1 MLALNWPLVLMTTVI
16 LYVMIII
23 TLPFNA
29 IYATIFLFTLISF
42 WSRLPGVGIPHPFYI
57 LYLMDFI
64 DIFCVIIAINVGGL
78 VGGLFALFGNLWSR
92 ACGVFPEW
100 NGVISDS
107 FAQFFAALVLP
118 FFHAS
123 MGGNIMVSVIM
134 FSVLRFIF
142 IIPLDQIFY
151 RIPFVK
157 YVIELVTGG
166 SALLLI
172 NMLYAR
178 IFGDF
183 FDNLMQKGVQFSWI
197 LFLFATV
204 VILMFYIAVFKK
216 SKSVKTD
223 PLKNV
228 LRAFVRIRKN
238 KKQKTVTEQARNEEY
253 DDMIEIKKGI

>member
-1 MLALNWPLVLMTTVI
+1 MLILNWPLVLITTIV
-16 LYVMIII
+16 LYALIII

-29 IYATIFLFTLISF
+29 VYATIFLFTLISF

-64 DIFCVIIAINVGGL
+64 DIFCVIISINVGGIY
-78 VGGLFALFGNLWSR
+78 GGIFALFGNMWSR

-123 MGGNIMVSVIM
+123 MGGDILVSVVM
-134 FSVLRFIF
+134 FSVLRLVF

-157 YVIELVTGG
+157 YVIELVAGG
-166 SALLLI
+166 TALLLI
-172 NMLYAR
+172 NAFYAK
-178 IFGDF
+178 IFGNF
-183 FDNLMQKGVQFSWI
+183 FDGLMQKGVQFSWI
-197 LFLFATV
+197 LFFFATAVIV
-204 VILMFYIAVFKK
+204 VFYISVFGK

-223 PLKNV
+223 PLKGLIKV
-228 LRAFVRIRKN
+228 FARRRRK
-238 KKQKTVTEQARNEEY
+238 KRKTISEQAKDKEY
-253 DDMIEIKKGI
+253 DEMMRIKRSI